1 MSRRDEIKVYNSVEE
16 RVDDYENFK
25 DDWDYDADKQE
36 GVHKSGLEMRYMRL
50 DRAKIEP
57 RNLVEWQKK
66 MEAEGLTKHE
76 VKQYLVMLLNQFAV
90 MLDEN
95 PPEEKEP
102 TIDERIKDMEEGDR
116 RRLLLIKNHYHYS
129 EEKMRQL
136 EDDLRKNREELRKE
150 WTEKEEIERRK
161 PVEQRIKEREEANEK
176 TIRGLLDAGNS
187 EESVARFA
195 EELRRER
202 EKLCKKWEQEERLQ
216 KLENIREKF
225 AKNSKEDR

>member
-16 RVDDYENFK
+16 RVDDYENYK
-25 DDWDYDADKQE
+25 NDWDYDADKQE
-36 GVHKSGLEMRYMRL
+36 GRHKSGLEMRFLTL

-66 MEAEGLTKHE
+66 MEAEGLTDHE
-76 VKQYLVMLLNQFAV
+76 AKQYLVMLLNQFAV

-102 TIDERIKDMEEGDR
+102 TIDERIKKLEDGDK
-116 RRLLLIKNHYHYS
+116 RRLQWMREDNRS
-129 EEKMRQL
+129 EEEVEQVAESMR
-136 EDDLRKNREELRKE
+136 KYREELRKKWKE
-150 WTEKEEIERRK
+150 EEEIEKSK

-176 TIRGLLDAGNS
+176 TIRGLLEDGNS

-195 EELRRER
+195 EKLRRER
-202 EKLCKKWEQEERLQ
+202 ERLRKKWEQEERLQ

-225 AKNSKEDR
+225 TKNSKEDR

>member
-36 GVHKSGLEMRYMRL
+36 GVHKSGLEMRYVTL

-66 MEAEGLTKHE
+66 MEAEGLTEHE
-76 VKQYLVMLLNQFAV
+76 AKQYLVMLLNQFAV

-102 TIDERIKDMEEGDR
+102 TIDERIKDMEESDR
-116 RRLLLIKNHYHYS
+116 RRLLLVQNHYHYS
-129 EEKMRQL
+129 EEKMQQL
-136 EDDLRKNREELRKE
+136 EEDMRKNREELRRKWKE
-150 WTEKEEIERRK
+150 EEEIEK
-161 PVEQRIKEREEANEK
+161 SKSVEQRIKEREEANEK
-176 TIRGLLDAGNS
+176 TIRELLEAGNP
-187 EESVARFA
+187 EESVSRYA
-195 EELRRER
+195 
-202 EKLCKKWEQEERLQ
+202 EKLRKDCERLRKKWEQEKRLQ
-216 KLENIREKF
+216 QMENIRDKF
-225 AKNSKEDR
+225 KGSKEDR

>member
-16 RVDDYENFK
+16 RVDDYENYK

-36 GVHKSGLEMRYMRL
+36 GRHKSGLEMRYMRL

-66 MEAEGLTKHE
+66 MEAEGLTEHE
-76 VKQYLVMLLNQFAV
+76 VKQYLVMLLNQFVV

-129 EEKMRQL
+129 EEKMQQL
-136 EDDLRKNREELRKE
+136 EDDLRKNREETRKKLE
-150 WTEKEEIERRK
+150 EEEKIEK
-161 PVEQRIKEREEANEK
+161 SKSVEQRIKEREEANEK
-176 TIRGLLDAGNS
+176 TIRGLLEAGNS
-187 EESVARFA
+187 EENVARFA
-195 EELRRER
+195 EKLRRER
-202 EKLCKKWEQEERLQ
+202 ENLRKKWEQEERLQ
-216 KLENIREKF
+216 AGIDNMRNVGRE
-225 AKNSKEDR
+225 

>member
-36 GVHKSGLEMRYMRL
+36 GVHKSGLEMRYVTL

-66 MEAEGLTKHE
+66 MEAEGLTDHE
-76 VKQYLVMLLNQFAV
+76 AKQYLVMLLNQFAV

-102 TIDERIKDMEEGDR
+102 TIDERIKDKEKGDAQKLQWMR
-116 RRLLLIKNHYHYS
+116 KAGRS
-129 EEKMRQL
+129 EEEIALWSERW
-136 EDDLRKNREELRKE
+136 RKYREEKRKE
-150 WTEKEEIERRK
+150 
-161 PVEQRIKEREEANEK
+161 
-176 TIRGLLDAGNS
+176 L
-187 EESVARFA
+187 
-195 EELRRER
+195 
-202 EKLCKKWEQEERLQ
+202 EQEERLQ
-216 KLENIREKF
+216 KLENIKEKF
-225 AKNSKEDR
+225 KGSKEDR